1 VDPVRVHCVLDVR
14 GGPSRRVGPGGVL
27 IGRQS
32 DCDIVA
38 ADPSV
43 SRRHALDRLTGTGA
57 EVVPLG
63 RSPVDVNGTPTDRPH
78 SLVDGD
84 ELRLPGLTLAVAIAI
99 PRPEALARAAFALE
113 RSERGGGDPD
123 GSAGGAGGEAPRG
136 IERAG
141 AAFGIA
147 HTPFVIGGGEGD
159 DLIVKRWPARVLSLH
174 LAQGE
179 LFAELHAGD
188 ATCNGAPLE
197 VDAPCALAAGDVLA
211 CRGESFVVRAVGAAA
226 TTALGGGE
234 LPVRVAIELLPR
246 GGRVVFSIGAGDRA
260 VYLADRRFDLV
271 VALARP
277 PGGLRAGDF
286 VSDDALR
293 AVVWPRRPQ
302 VSRPEIN
309 MLISRCRRDLVEAGL
324 AGPRLIERAPG
335 GGGTR
340 LVLAPDA
347 EVVMKG

>member
-1 VDPVRVHCVLDVR
+1 MEPVRVHCVLDVQD
-14 GGPSRRVGPGGVL
+14 GPSRRVGPSGVL

-38 ADPSV
+38 SDPSV
-43 SRRHALDRLTGTGA
+43 SRRHALVRLTASGA

-63 RSPVDVNGTPTDRPH
+63 RSPVEVNGAPTDRPRG
-78 SLVDGD
+78 LVDGD
-84 ELRLPGLTLAVAIAI
+84 RLGLPGLTLAVAITI
-99 PRPEALARAAFALE
+99 PRPDAAARAAFALE
-113 RSERGGGDPD
+113 R
-123 GSAGGAGGEAPRG
+123 AG
-136 IERAG
+136 G

-147 HTPFVIGGGEGD
+147 HTPFVIGGGDGD

-197 VDAPCALAAGDVLA
+197 VDAPCALAPGDVLA
-211 CRGESFVVRAVGAAA
+211 CRGDSFVVREVGAAA

-234 LPVRVAIELLPR
+234 LPTRVAIELLPR
-246 GGRVVFSIGAGDRA
+246 GGRVVFSVGAGERA

-277 PGGLRAGDF
+277 PGGLRAGEF

-293 AVVWPRRPQ
+293 SVVWPRRPA

-340 LVLAPDA
+340 LAIAPGA
-347 EVVMKG
+347 EIVVKG

>member
-1 VDPVRVHCVLDVR
+1 MDPVRVHCVLDVR

-38 ADPSV
+38 TDPSV
-43 SRRHALDRLTGTGA
+43 SRRHALVRLTGSGA

-63 RSPVDVNGTPTDRPH
+63 RSPVDVNGAPTDRPRD
-78 SLVDGD
+78 LVDGD
-84 ELRLPGLTLAVAIAI
+84 ELRLPGLILAVAIAI
-99 PRPEALARAAFALE
+99 PRPEVAARAAFALE
-113 RSERGGGDPD
+113 RT
-123 GSAGGAGGEAPRG
+123 
-136 IERAG
+136 G

-147 HTPFVIGGGEGD
+147 HTPFVIGGSDTD

-179 LFAELHAGD
+179 LFVELHAGD

-197 VDAPCALAAGDVLA
+197 VDAPGALAPGDTLA

-234 LPVRVAIELLPR
+234 LPTRVAIELLPR
-246 GGRVVFSIGAGDRA
+246 GGRVVFSIGGGDRA

-277 PGGLRAGDF
+277 PGTLRAGEF

-293 AVVWPRRPQ
+293 TVVWPRRPS

-340 LVLAPDA
+340 LALAPGA